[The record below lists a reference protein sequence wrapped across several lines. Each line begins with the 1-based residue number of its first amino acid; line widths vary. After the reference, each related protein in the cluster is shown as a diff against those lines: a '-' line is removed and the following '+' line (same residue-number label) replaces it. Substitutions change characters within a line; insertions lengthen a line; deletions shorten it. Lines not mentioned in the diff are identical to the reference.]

1 MKNNDYY
8 QRLHQHED
16 RFSTK
21 SPDVMAHLSQIVP
34 LNLQHVNLRR

>member
-1 MKNNDYY
+1 MKKSDYSE
-8 QRLHQHED
+8 RLHQLED

-34 LNLQHVNLRR
+34 LNLQHVNLRH